1 MGEYSGGDGGT
12 LRVSLVAGGKGGLPT
27 SSVLASAEIRP
38 QIRAIS
44 FPLVR
49 FGGKAAVTAGRDYD
63 IVFTNTSAKPAENWI
78 SVNALVG
85 HGTGAPQPPLAPAG
99 GVFLGDSADGG
110 ATPKN
115 WRARAQGSR
124 DNYLPIIE
132 IAGGRTG
139 QHLGLGY
146 MESWISNPKPI
157 ASSASVRELFTYKA
171 ARAAHVLQ
179 AFVRVRRTG
188 AHGGPLSVQLEDP
201 GGKTLAAASIQG
213 PRVPSGSAGWV
224 SATVPKPPVIRD
236 GSKLALVLRS
246 TSGAFEAFPLR
257 KGLAFGFGAVFSG
270 GSAQYSTSQ
279 GWTGWDQWGDTN
291 RTDGDLIRAATWT
304 LTRTA
309 PSARRRIVNGSPQ
322 KAPPPTTRTSEVQM
336 KRVTGIGGIFSRRRM
351 HLLCRFGTS
360 VISASMSRSGA
371 YRVRLGRLGWQADW
385 RNDRLVCWS
394 GGRRPVCS
402 KQGLV
407 HGQLPR

>member
-1 MGEYSGGDGGT
+1 MARRFRRVCVTQVLVGLLATGCGQGATSPRVAGTAPGWFGPGVGADALANTRIGGPFGTTLAFRFRPTWSGNVTGVRFYIVANSGSVGEYSGGNGGT

-27 SSVLASAEIRP
+27 TNVLASAEHRP
-38 QIRAIS
+38 QISAIS

-49 FGGKAAVTAGRDYD
+49 FGGRAEVTAGRDYD

-85 HGTGAPQPPLAPAG
+85 HGTGTPQPPLALAG

-124 DNYLPIIE
+124 DSYLPIME

-157 ASSASVRELFTYKA
+157 GRSAAVRELFTYKA

-188 AHGGPLSVQLEDP
+188 AHVGPLSVQLEDP
-201 GGKTLAAASIQG
+201 GGGTLAAATIPG
-213 PRVPSGSAGWV
+213 
-224 SATVPKPPVIRD
+224 
-236 GSKLALVLRS
+236 LREI
-246 TSGAFEAFPLR
+246 G
-257 KGLAFGFGAVFSG
+257 
-270 GSAQYSTSQ
+270 
-279 GWTGWDQWGDTN
+279 
-291 RTDGDLIRAATWT
+291 RAH
-304 LTRTA
+304 
-309 PSARRRIVNGSPQ
+309 V
-322 KAPPPTTRTSEVQM
+322 
-336 KRVTGIGGIFSRRRM
+336 
-351 HLLCRFGTS
+351 
-360 VISASMSRSGA
+360 
-371 YRVRLGRLGWQADW
+371 
-385 RNDRLVCWS
+385 
-394 GGRRPVCS
+394 
-402 KQGLV
+402 
-407 HGQLPR
+407 